1 MQGVKMQDIRW
12 KQRFS
17 NYQKAL
23 LRLEEAVRLSQSR
36 ELSYLEKQGFI
47 QAFEFTFEL
56 SWKTLKD
63 FLLFHGSGADL
74 YGSRDVFRQAFS
86 LGIISDG
93 EVWMQMIKSR
103 NLTSHIYDEKVIDE
117 IIILIRDTYFDKF
130 SELRQRLLKEQ

>member
-1 MQGVKMQDIRW
+1 MDDIRW

-23 LRLEEAVRLSQSR
+23 QRLNEAVVLSRSR

-56 SWKTLKD
+56 SWKVMKD
-63 FLLFHGSGADL
+63 FLEYKGVDQPL
-74 YGSRDVFRQAFS
+74 YGSRDAIKKAFS
-86 LGIISDG
+86 LGIIHDG
-93 EVWMQMIKSR
+93 ETWMKMIKSR

-117 IIILIRDTYFDKF
+117 IISAIEKTYMERF
-130 SELRQRLLKEQ
+130 SQLYDLLAKEL

>member
-1 MQGVKMQDIRW
+1 MQDIRW

-23 LRLEEAVRLSQSR
+23 SRLEEAVLLSR
-36 ELSYLEKQGFI
+36 TRDLSYLEKQGFI

-56 SWKTLKD
+56 SWKMLKD
-63 FLLFHGSGADL
+63 FLQYRGNNEAI
-74 YGSRDVFRQAFS
+74 YGSRDALTQAFG
-86 LGIISDG
+86 LGLVEDG

-117 IIILIRDTYFDKF
+117 IIALIKEAYFDRFVALQK
-130 SELRQRLLKEQ
+130 RLKEEL

>member
-1 MQGVKMQDIRW
+1 MMQDIRW

-23 LRLEEAVRLSQSR
+23 LRLEEAVMLSQTR
-36 ELSYLEKQGFI
+36 ELSYLEKQGFV

-63 FLLFHGSGADL
+63 FLLFHGNGTDL

-117 IIILIRDTYFDKF
+117 IITLIRDSYFDRF
-130 SELRQRLLKEQ
+130 AELQKRLAKEQ

>member
-1 MQGVKMQDIRW
+1 MHDIRW

-17 NYQKAL
+17 NYQKAF
-23 LRLEEAVRLSQSR
+23 LRLEEAVRLSQNR

-63 FLLFHGSGADL
+63 FLLFHGNATDL

-93 EVWMQMIKSR
+93 EVWMKMIKSR

-117 IIILIRDTYFDKF
+117 IITLIRKSYFDRF
-130 SELRQRLLKEQ
+130 SELRQRLTKEQ

>member
-1 MQGVKMQDIRW
+1 MHDIRW

-17 NYQKAL
+17 NYQKAF
-23 LRLEEAVRLSQSR
+23 LRLEEAVRLSQNR

-63 FLLFHGSGADL
+63 FLLFHGNATDL

-117 IIILIRDTYFDKF
+117 IITLIRETYFDRF
-130 SELRQRLLKEQ
+130 SELHQRLTKEQ